1 MERSIAKMSCFTK
14 PRSAHTNIFLRT
26 PDQSEH
32 KKKRTWINKYIYIWG
47 AIKPASK
54 TLDYKMKLVGLV
66 SLKLFQV
73 VVILSR
79 MYSKNVVMWKCE
91 VADAHCWFLTH
102 IPPWF
107 DWFCSLQ
114 IWVITESR
122 RFHSEPPDGG
132 AEQPSAT
139 VRILSNPA
147 SAVRSWRLYQLPD
160 FYLPPTDSELDHTIL
175 WLPLFVKAL
184 TVSPRGS
191 WGLAAEQTAG
201 NTRPASSPWSC

>member
-1 MERSIAKMSCFTK
+1 MDIYIAYGKKYSKMSCFTK

-32 KKKRTWINKYIYIWG
+32 KKKKNTNKQIYIYLWG

-91 VADAHCWFLTH
+91 VADAHSWFLTH
-102 IPPWF
+102 IPP
-107 DWFCSLQ
+107 L
-114 IWVITESR
+114 IWLVLFTS
-122 RFHSEPPDGG
+122 D
-132 AEQPSAT
+132 
-139 VRILSNPA
+139 LSDYRVTSVPQRTA
-147 SAVRSWRLYQLPD
+147 W
-160 FYLPPTDSELDHTIL
+160 
-175 WLPLFVKAL
+175 
-184 TVSPRGS
+184 RGS
-191 WGLAAEQTAG
+191 RAAFC
-201 NTRPASSPWSC
+201 NR